1 MAKLVDASDL
11 NSDDYY
17 NRAGSIPALSTFINL
32 KTIIMRAKKSIRAWV
47 AREKNGAL
55 FLFREKPK
63 KSKSY
68 WINSKEYVLE
78 QHNMT
83 IRRSY
88 SNSILTSISEFLII
102 LIIILIAA
110 VSISKYCTDYDYYNY
125 VELKAQYKNY
135 IVTNKYIRNSDT
147 YVLELMNPFSKKTK
161 EVYVRDYLYYN
172 TYFVGDTIK

>member
-1 MAKLVDASDL
+1 
-11 NSDDYY
+11 
-17 NRAGSIPALSTFINL
+17 
-32 KTIIMRAKKSIRAWV
+32 
-47 AREKNGAL
+47 
-55 FLFREKPK
+55 
-63 KSKSY
+63 
-68 WINSKEYVLE
+68 
-78 QHNMT
+78 MT

-88 SNSILTSISEFLII
+88 SNNILTSISEFLII
-102 LIIILIAA
+102 LIIILIAV

-161 EVYVRDYLYYN
+161 KVYVRDYLYYN